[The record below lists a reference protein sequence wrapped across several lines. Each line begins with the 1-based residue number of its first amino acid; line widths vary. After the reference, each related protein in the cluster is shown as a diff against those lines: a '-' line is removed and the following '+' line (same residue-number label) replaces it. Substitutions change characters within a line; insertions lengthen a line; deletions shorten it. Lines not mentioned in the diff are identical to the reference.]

1 MRTFLAFKFDD
12 EIGEE
17 AIRSGI
23 NRVKQHYYETY
34 PITFEVEEYVYI
46 YKNIGAVIFD
56 SKNTPLK
63 WKSIVQKNGKALI
76 TNSAHPNWKK
86 FSKSMEVDE
95 APNELL
101 ELLLLNKEIY
111 SEFSTPTCLCTIN
124 EDKEELDIFTDPFGF
139 SRLYEYRGEGGWFW
153 SNRPGALTLM
163 ANEEAEL
170 CRDGWEFLSYAGWFP
185 DTSTPIEKVIRV
197 EPGVRLNVSTNFYE
211 PRFKIDNGAFDR
223 IVAPRKY
230 SRFDAKEIAED
241 MLQNLSSFSDLWEL
255 PLDVDLSGGKD
266 SRLCAAAVIA
276 SKTED
281 VQFNTIGNLEKEAET
296 AKNLLNEVG
305 LSHKHNITRTK
316 ANNTTG
322 IVTKTEL
329 KERLKI
335 LHHLSDGD
343 ITPIQTRKNIQT
355 TNFFDEI
362 KSIKVQGAAGEIG
375 KATYYGSDSFYNK
388 LIKKGNAAAYE
399 RLTQTYSS
407 LEGIKPEVRERANR
421 FIFSIV
427 QDGKNKGISNLYLL
441 DYFYIMER
449 ARRWLPQSIDNRRYS
464 AFFSTEFLKQSFN
477 MSYDEKRNLDI
488 YTEVIH
494 NLVPEW
500 DEVPFYKKK
509 PSDKDER

>member
-1 MRTFLAFKFDD
+1 
-12 EIGEE
+12 
-17 AIRSGI
+17 
-23 NRVKQHYYETY
+23 
-34 PITFEVEEYVYI
+34 
-46 YKNIGAVIFD
+46 
-56 SKNTPLK
+56 
-63 WKSIVQKNGKALI
+63 
-76 TNSAHPNWKK
+76 
-86 FSKSMEVDE
+86 
-95 APNELL
+95 
-101 ELLLLNKEIY
+101 
-111 SEFSTPTCLCTIN
+111 
-124 EDKEELDIFTDPFGF
+124 
-139 SRLYEYRGEGGWFW
+139 
-153 SNRPGALTLM
+153 
-163 ANEEAEL
+163 
-170 CRDGWEFLSYAGWFP
+170 
-185 DTSTPIEKVIRV
+185 
-197 EPGVRLNVSTNFYE
+197 
-211 PRFKIDNGAFDR
+211 FDR
-223 IVAPRKY
+223 IEAPRKY

-305 LSHKHNITRTK
+305 LSHKHSITRTK

-509 PSDKDER
+509 PSDKDERTEKGLRTWQTSDMESVEAILLTPEKWNDIFDENKVISIWNSAKKGDFNPNIESLFDRLVMKATFQDHLDLINSHVRTENLQGNQEVKEIVFNPSKELDLQQAIRLVVYDNNLSEYIIDEVIFAEESYEIEKHFFNRFDKLKYKYQIREGTKWRDITKYKKITF